1 MSVAFWWGGG
11 TMRRMWGGRCALRSC
26 LHLFPSV
33 ILDKALALVTNDTYL
48 IEVRT
53 TQILFKVQ
61 PIIDYDLC

>member
-1 MSVAFWWGGG
+1 
-11 TMRRMWGGRCALRSC
+11 MRRTWGGRCALRSC
-26 LHLFPSV
+26 LPLFPSV

-48 IEVRT
+48 TEVRT